1 MKRQRLE
8 LLLLFAG
15 FFALYALTAQRGVG
29 WGDSAEFQDWILNH
43 SEFVCGPQF
52 SNAHPL
58 YVSFCRL
65 FAVGPTSVT
74 LVSSLFGAL
83 AVVGLYLCT
92 RRVAIAV
99 LFGLSQMM
107 WWLSCVAEVQTMS
120 LAMTAFE
127 TWLFIEG
134 LGRVRTGTSRGVLLL
149 SFAALLNG
157 IHLSV
162 HNFALLSLPVY
173 AAAAIC
179 AFVQRGEN
187 GVRRLSAAALCSIIL
202 SWFAGASIWMWHAFS
217 RGLGDVLF
225 GRYGAKVLGVAPAS
239 WTHAGFNLF
248 IASISFAVP
257 AALVWWSIKSAGF
270 KTLLRGGT
278 VFKGR
283 FWIVALFAVNFL
295 FWIRYFVPDQSQFLL
310 PTLFYAY
317 ILMKDVKIGANRLVA
332 LALMQVVLPILAYAA
347 VSQLPVPE
355 ERRGLHDGRNDAR
368 YFTIPWRTPALWP
381 R

>member
-1 MKRQRLE
+1 MNRRRLE
-8 LLLLFAG
+8 FLLLFAG
-15 FFALYALTAQRGVG
+15 FFALYALTAQRGTG

-65 FAVGPTSVT
+65 FAAGPTSVT

-83 AVVGLYLCT
+83 AVGGLFLCT
-92 RRVAIAV
+92 RRVALSI
-99 LFGLSQMM
+99 LFGLSQMV

-127 TWLFIEG
+127 TWLL
-134 LGRVRTGTSRGVLLL
+134 LGGGERVRTGASGGAAWL
-149 SFAALLNG
+149 SSVALLAG

-162 HNFALLSLPVY
+162 HNFAVLSLPVY
-173 AAAAIC
+173 VAAVAWTFAR
-179 AFVQRGEN
+179 RGSD
-187 GVRRLSAAALCSIIL
+187 GARRLSAAALCVIVL
-202 SWFAGASIWMWHAFS
+202 SWSAGASVWIWHAFS

-225 GRYGAKVLGVAPAS
+225 GRYGAKVFGVAPAS

-248 IASISFAVP
+248 IATLSFAVP
-257 AALVWWSIKSAGF
+257 AALAWWHRRDARIFAWSPWVIA
-270 KTLLRGGT
+270 LL
-278 VFKGR
+278 V
-283 FWIVALFAVNFL
+283 VNFL

-310 PTLFYAY
+310 PTMFYAY
-317 ILMKDVKIGANRLVA
+317 VMMKDAKIGGNRLAA
-332 LALMQVVLPILAYAA
+332 LSLMQVMLPVFAYLV

-355 ERRGLHDGRNDAR
+355 ERRGLHDGRDDAR
-368 YFTIPWRTPALWP
+368 YFIIPWRTPASWP